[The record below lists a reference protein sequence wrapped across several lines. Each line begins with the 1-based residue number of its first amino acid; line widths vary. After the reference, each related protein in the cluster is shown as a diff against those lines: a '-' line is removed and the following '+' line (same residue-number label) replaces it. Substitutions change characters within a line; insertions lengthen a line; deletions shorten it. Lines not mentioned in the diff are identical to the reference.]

1 MDDSTPCGQRERRK
15 RRERN
20 ADQLRWI
27 AQARSLAAA
36 FDLLP
41 QPMILLLPGEPVRV
55 WHANAAAR
63 HWFSSQP
70 DLRLRDG
77 ALMAGPAIA
86 PQLGE
91 AMNRARALGPGHAYQ
106 VNLPTR
112 PEATAATLQVLEFGA
127 SADLP
132 VGEILMFAVHL
143 SASFERGLHRLCHEF
158 QLTRTEAET
167 ALGLY
172 SMGSV
177 DELARCNGK
186 SVHTV
191 RTQLKAAMQKTGTH
205 TQARLVALV
214 ANRLAA

>member
-1 MDDSTPCGQRERRK
+1 MDSSTPSRQDERRI

-36 FDLLP
+36 LDLLQ
-41 QPMILLLPGEPVRV
+41 QPIALLLPGEPIRV

-63 HWFSSQP
+63 HWFSSQSH
-70 DLRLRDG
+70 LRLRDG
-77 ALMAGPAIA
+77 ALLAGPPVAPALAEAIA
-86 PQLGE
+86 H
-91 AMNRARALGPGHAYQ
+91 ARVLGPGHAHQ
-106 VNLPTR
+106 ANLSSPSET
-112 PEATAATLQVLEFGA
+112 TTATLQVLEFGA
-127 SADLP
+127 SSDLP
-132 VGEILMFAVHL
+132 VTDVLMLTLHP
-143 SASFERGLHRLCHEF
+143 SASVERGLHRLCREF
-158 QLTRTEAET
+158 QLTRKEAET
-167 ALGLY
+167 AVGLY
-172 SMGSV
+172 SMGSI

-205 TQARLVALV
+205 TQAGLVALV

>member
-1 MDDSTPCGQRERRK
+1 MDDSTPRGQRERRI

-36 FDLLP
+36 LDLLQ
-41 QPMILLLPGEPVRV
+41 QPIVLLLPGEPIRV

-70 DLRLRDG
+70 HLRLRDG
-77 ALMAGPAIA
+77 ALLAGSAIA
-86 PQLGE
+86 QALAE
-91 AMNRARALGPGHAYQ
+91 AIAHARLLGPGHPYQ
-106 VNLPTR
+106 MNLSSPS
-112 PEATAATLQVLEFGA
+112 EATTATLQILEFGA
-127 SADLP
+127 SSDLP
-132 VGEILMFAVHL
+132 VTDVLMLTLHP
-143 SASFERGLHRLCHEF
+143 SASVEHGLHRLCREF
-158 QLTRTEAET
+158 QLTRKEAET

-205 TQARLVALV
+205 SQAGLVALV

>member
-27 AQARSLAAA
+27 AQARSLAAT
-36 FDLLP
+36 FDLLL

-55 WHANAAAR
+55 WHAHAAAR
-63 HWFSSQP
+63 HGFSSQP

-77 ALMAGPAIA
+77 ALMAGPTIA

-167 ALGLY
+167 ALGR
-172 SMGSV
+172 STNWRAATAS
-177 DELARCNGK
+177 RCIPFAP
-186 SVHTV
+186 S
-191 RTQLKAAMQKTGTH
+191 
-205 TQARLVALV
+205 
-214 ANRLAA
+214 

>member
-1 MDDSTPCGQRERRK
+1 MDNGTPPEQSDRRI

-27 AQARSLAAA
+27 AQARSLAATL
-36 FDLLP
+36 DLLP
-41 QPMILLLPGEPVRV
+41 QPIVLLLPGEPIRV

-77 ALMAGPAIA
+77 ALTAGPLVA
-86 PQLGE
+86 PELAE
-91 AMNRARALGPGHAYQ
+91 AVAHARALGAGNASHA
-106 VNLPTR
+106 NLSTR
-112 PEATAATLQVLEFGA
+112 PEATAATLHVLEFGA

-132 VGEILMFAVHL
+132 VNDVLMFAVQP
-143 SASFERGLHRLCHEF
+143 SASVERGLHRLCREF
-158 QLTRTEAET
+158 QLTRKEAET

-177 DELARCNGK
+177 HELARCNGK

-205 TQARLVALV
+205 TQAGLVALI
-214 ANRLAA
+214 ANRLAG